1 MSWYLINLALT
12 WQHSMILPILSP
24 MKTLPHK
31 HDPVVQ
37 QRFSLPGPFLGTPK
51 RCCLK
56 STPLGESTY
65 SPIFHG
71 FHGGYITISPS
82 NSHGIPTCTNYI
94 PIRCSWYFPH
104 ISTISPLCSH
114 PFPHEIALFQQA
126 RRAPAPFHWRPHH
139 WKSQPGGSV
148 DFTHDKWKFNGFY
161 LWKMLT

>member
-1 MSWYLINLALT
+1 
-12 WQHSMILPILSP
+12 LPILSP

-31 HDPVVQ
+31 FCDPVVH
-37 QRFSLPGPFLGTPK
+37 QRFSLPGP
-51 RCCLK
+51 
-56 STPLGESTY
+56 TY

-82 NSHGIPTCTNYI
+82 NSHGLPTCTNYI

-114 PFPHEIALFQQA
+114 PFPHEIAPFQQA

-161 LWKMLT
+161 LWKMVT